1 MPSDRSTLH
10 RGAPGGDP
18 QSAWQDP
25 TAPSGR
31 RPPSTPRERKP
42 ALAAL
47 AVLLILGCALGTGF
61 LVIQSGKRVA
71 AVEISQQIGAGERIP
86 LSAMTEVQIASGTG
100 LAYVPWNQ
108 ASQVARFF
116 AASAIPPGTLL
127 TQAMVA
133 SASASTAGKDVVGL
147 ALKDGQ
153 LPLGLQIGQ
162 HINIFAVS
170 DASEACPGSPGSVI
184 AANAIVV
191 SVSNP
196 GVGSGSSALKDVEV
210 ALAPAAAGPVACN
223 ASNGIVGIAILPN
236 GGRGAAAQAGSG
248 GTGGSVPQ
256 LGQGG
261 TGSVSPSPGSSSG
274 SVSPSSGTH

>member
-1 MPSDRSTLH
+1 
-10 RGAPGGDP
+10 
-18 QSAWQDP
+18 
-25 TAPSGR
+25 
-31 RPPSTPRERKP
+31 
-42 ALAAL
+42 
-47 AVLLILGCALGTGF
+47 VLLILGCALGTGF

-71 AVEISQQIGAGERIP
+71 AVEISQQIGAGQRIP

-100 LAYVPWNQ
+100 LGYVPWNQ
-108 ASQVARFF
+108 AAQVAKFF

-133 SASASTAGKDVVGL
+133 SSSTSTAGKDVVGL

-162 HINIFAVS
+162 HINIFEVS
-170 DASEACPGSPGSVI
+170 DASEACPGSPGSVL
-184 AANAIVV
+184 AANAIVI
-191 SVSNP
+191 SISNP
-196 GVGSGSSALKDVEV
+196 GVGSGSSALKNVEV
-210 ALAPAAAGPVACN
+210 ALAPATAGAVTCN

-261 TGSVSPSPGSSSG
+261 TGSVSPSPGSGSG